1 MYIGI
6 DIGGTFIKHAIVD
19 SEGVIIEKSS
29 IPTSHEKE
37 QLMTSLV
44 DLIKNYQRLYPTVL
58 GVGISAPGV
67 IQSDGTMTTA
77 GSIKSIYGINL
88 KKEIEQQ
95 CSIITNIENDA
106 NAAAIAEKW
115 IGNAQELDN
124 YICLVLGTGIGGG
137 TVINGELFQGSHGMA
152 GEFGWM
158 IQRDISNKGN
168 IETASF
174 NQRAS
179 VVGGLCHQYQ
189 LELERNGKSEIV
201 SDAREIFDKARDKDP
216 IALKVL
222 STFYQDLS
230 IGLINL
236 ISSFDPQAILIGG
249 AISSNH
255 HFIENLNLELTSLIE
270 RHESLN
276 YIKDNGIAKIIPTK
290 LLNDAGLIGAVYQ
303 VHKLVQNKKRK
314 LEGDY
319 S

>member
-6 DIGGTFIKHAIVD
+6 DIGGTFIKYGIVD
-19 SEGVIIEKSS
+19 DKGEIIEKDS
-29 IPTSHEKE
+29 IPTSHDKE
-37 QLMTSLV
+37 QLISELV
-44 DLIKNYQRLYPTVL
+44 QLIKNYHALYPDII

-67 IQSDGTMTTA
+67 IQTDGTMTTA

-95 CSIITNIENDA
+95 CALITHVENDA

-158 IQRDISNKGN
+158 IQRDISNIGN

-179 VVGGLCHQYQ
+179 VVGGLCNQYQ
-189 LELERNGKSEIV
+189 LELEKNGKSEIV
-201 SDAREIFDKARDKDP
+201 SDAREIFRKAHAKDS

-222 STFYQDLS
+222 LSFYQDLS

-255 HFIENLNLELTSLIE
+255 RFIEELNLELTSLIE

-303 VHKLVQNKKRK
+303 VRKLVEKNKR
-314 LEGDY
+314 
-319 S
+319 